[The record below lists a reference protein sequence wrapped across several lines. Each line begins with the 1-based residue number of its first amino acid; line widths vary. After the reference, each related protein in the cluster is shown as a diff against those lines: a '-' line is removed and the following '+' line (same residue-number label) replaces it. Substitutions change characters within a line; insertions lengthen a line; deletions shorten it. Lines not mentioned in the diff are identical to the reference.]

1 MREAKAKKA
10 QEKEEWLEDQR
21 TKQKK
26 ILKQEK
32 KQRPKKPKKV
42 RPPSPVYESSSE
54 SEDEPDQ
61 YGQHQQIFHKLT
73 AGEIRA
79 IQRDAIQ
86 DYDQLRKM
94 RKQKTQQILAA
105 QEQERQMRS
114 NMREVNVPDNDPW
127 SSAFNFS

>member
-1 MREAKAKKA
+1 MSDEILDVKMPPPPPPAVNIN
-10 QEKEEWLEDQR
+10 EDLNITKEYSEDNEQ
-21 TKQKK
+21 QH
-26 ILKQEK
+26 EEEN
-32 KQRPKKPKKV
+32 
-42 RPPSPVYESSSE
+42 ES